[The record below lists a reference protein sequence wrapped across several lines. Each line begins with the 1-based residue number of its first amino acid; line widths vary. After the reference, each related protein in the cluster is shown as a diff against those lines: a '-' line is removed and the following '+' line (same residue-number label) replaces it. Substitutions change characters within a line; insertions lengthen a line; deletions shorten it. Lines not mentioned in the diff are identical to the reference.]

1 MTIRGGGNP
10 HSAMAAMP
18 LREWTRRLGALPAE
32 AYDCF
37 MVGTPYGF
45 NRIQAWF
52 AQSRPTAGSPRII
65 TRPTTRRARVRQGQ
79 AFGGAEEAPSLTAAA
94 RDGDGNMRSG
104 RKNARGT
111 GRTKEWNAKDDAKWR
126 DAPLTEK
133 APYKRPQLEDFLR
146 RLTAA
151 RLWSL

>member
-45 NRIQAWF
+45 SRIQAWVGAKKRDSESNKETGMKEVESGVKYMLDF
-52 AQSRPTAGSPRII
+52 KSPIQGLLRLHSRYGPP
-65 TRPTTRRARVRQGQ
+65 
-79 AFGGAEEAPSLTAAA
+79 
-94 RDGDGNMRSG
+94 DC
-104 RKNARGT
+104 
-111 GRTKEWNAKDDAKWR
+111 
-126 DAPLTEK
+126 
-133 APYKRPQLEDFLR
+133 
-146 RLTAA
+146 
-151 RLWSL
+151 